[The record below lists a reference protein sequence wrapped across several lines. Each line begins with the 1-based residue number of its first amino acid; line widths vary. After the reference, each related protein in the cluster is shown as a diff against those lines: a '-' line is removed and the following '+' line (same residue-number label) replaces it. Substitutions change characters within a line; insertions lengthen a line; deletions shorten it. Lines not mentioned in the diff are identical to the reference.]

1 MKLYDLEL
9 TIFAHVNN
17 IVQEQFPCVA
27 SKAGYELK
35 SVIYRKIWFKAF
47 LNNNKKIVQDK
58 MGLHFSLENDSFKH
72 TDISIF
78 SRTRKKLC
86 PVSLGKN

>member
-17 IVQEQFPCVA
+17 IVQEQFPCGA

-35 SVIYRKIWFKAF
+35 SVIYQKIWFKAF
-47 LNNNKKIVQDK
+47 LNNNKKN
-58 MGLHFSLENDSFKH
+58 S
-72 TDISIF
+72 
-78 SRTRKKLC
+78 
-86 PVSLGKN
+86 